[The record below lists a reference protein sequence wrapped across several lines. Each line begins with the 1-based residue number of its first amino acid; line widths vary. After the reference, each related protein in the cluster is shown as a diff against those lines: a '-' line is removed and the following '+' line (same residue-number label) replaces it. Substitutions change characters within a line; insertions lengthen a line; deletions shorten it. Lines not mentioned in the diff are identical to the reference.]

1 MKKTRLFVLLALLAL
16 AVSLC
21 SVASAEFKTVYT
33 NHSES
38 YVDAVGWYFNNNVM
52 LMLNDDNTYDLIYTQ
67 TIFGTTDPGDKGSK
81 TVIYSGVCT
90 VAESA
95 DGEPSHLD
103 VTLDTC
109 DRVYMEQHGKAFGR
123 QVINYTTV
131 LDSANWTDAMTDAAF
146 PAGTADPAADFVANH
161 SIAGMTMT
169 VEDLQIDIDDVTLA
183 SYIIEMP
190 DITKLDIAE

>member
-1 MKKTRLFVLLALLAL
+1 MKKSRFLAMLMLVLLA
-16 AVSLC
+16 VSVC
-21 SVASAEFKTVYT
+21 AVASADFKTVYT
-33 NHSES
+33 NHSED
-38 YVDAVGWYFNNNVM
+38 YVDAVGWYFNHNVS
-52 LMLNDDNTYDLIYTQ
+52 LVLNDDNTYNLVYSE

-81 TVIYSGVCT
+81 TVIYSGTCT

-146 PAGTADPAADFVANH
+146 PAGTADPAADFVAAH
-161 SIAGMTMT
+161 SIAGMTLT
-169 VEDLQIDIDDVTLA
+169 VEDLQLDIDDVTLA
-183 SYIIEMP
+183 SYIVEMP
-190 DITKLDIAE
+190 DVAKLDITE